1 MNIFKF
7 ILCLLFGLIF
17 INAGLD
23 KFLHYIPI
31 PPLEPE
37 ILKVGEAFGTIK
49 WLLPLVG
56 FIEILGGILFIWQKT
71 RALAVLILLP
81 IMVGIFIHHIVFLPE
96 GLIVPG
102 ILGIIYGWILWE
114 NKEKY
119 KSLICSTHP

>member
-23 KFLHYIPI
+23 KFLHYMPI

-81 IMVGIFIHHIVFLPE
+81 IMVGILIHHIVFLPE

-102 ILGIIYGWILWE
+102 ILALIYGWILWE